1 MVRKEMTEEQV
12 KQELDYLRAQ
22 KENPTG
28 NYRKY
33 LVRSYEY
40 ILNKSKENN
49 TELAKTNLREM
60 IDYVYE
66 GSPDHMGNELVVNYQ
81 KDLKNLGYIKKLKE
95 NGEWRVYIIKE
106 LDF

>member
-1 MVRKEMTEEQV
+1 MTEEQV
-12 KQELDYLRAQ
+12 KQKLDYLRDQ

-33 LVRSYEY
+33 LVRTYEY

-49 TELAKTNLREM
+49 TEWAKTNLREM

-66 GSPDHMGNELVVNYQ
+66 ESPDHMANELVVNYQ

-95 NGEWRVYIIKE
+95 DGEWHVYIIKE